1 MKIDLKRSG
10 LVLLSVMT
18 ITLSS
23 ALAQTH
29 TRDVAPPQEPGK
41 TGKEHE
47 GSSSK
52 SDDVVKVE
60 TDLVTTLFTA
70 VDKERRYVT
79 NLRAEDVRI
88 SENGVTQDVSL
99 FERETDR
106 PLSIVILVDAS
117 KSQERTI
124 PEERR
129 AAKRFVNAVVRPDRD
144 HVAVVSFTGE
154 PKVELPPSNDLTR
167 INAAIDGLVIGM
179 PPEGCNADILSSE
192 DLRCYT
198 GIWDAVAAST
208 KGLSRVTGKESRR
221 VIILLTDGDDT
232 SSKTPRDD
240 AIKAAVSNDIV
251 LYGIGVGDPELYK
264 IERGSLRKLAEK
276 TGGRAFFPDEGMDL
290 DAAFAQIQEEMRSQY
305 VIAYS
310 PKNKAR
316 DGSYRKLKLEIV
328 TQEMKQRKLR
338 LLHREGYYAKT
349 N

>member
-1 MKIDLKRSG
+1 MKIDLNRSG
-10 LVLLSVMT
+10 LVLLLVIT
-18 ITLSS
+18 IAFS
-23 ALAQTH
+23 ALPQTH
-29 TRDVAPPQEPGK
+29 TREIAPPQEPNK
-41 TGKEHE
+41 TGNEHE

-52 SDDVVKVE
+52 VDDVVKVE

-70 VDKERRYVT
+70 VDKERRFVT

-88 SENGVTQDVSL
+88 SENGVAQDVSL

-154 PKVELPPSNDLTR
+154 PKVELPPSNDLVR

-198 GIWDAVAAST
+198 GIWDAVDAST

-251 LYGIGVGDPELYK
+251 IYGIGVGDPELYK
-264 IERGSLRKLAEK
+264 IERGSLKKLAEK

-316 DGSYRKLKLEIV
+316 DGSYRKVKLEIV
-328 TQEMKQRKLR
+328 TREMKQRKLR

>member
-1 MKIDLKRSG
+1 MRINLRRSG

-18 ITLSS
+18 FTFSP
-23 ALAQTH
+23 ALAQT
-29 TRDVAPPQEPGK
+29 REAPPAQEPNK
-41 TGKEHE
+41 TGNERE
-47 GSSSK
+47 SSS
-52 SDDVVKVE
+52 SRPDDVVKVE

-70 VDKERRYVT
+70 VDKERRFVT
-79 NLRAEDVRI
+79 TLRAKDVRI
-88 SENGVTQDVSL
+88 SENGVLQDVSL

-129 AAKRFVNAVVRPDRD
+129 AAKKFVNAVVRPDRD
-144 HVAVVSFTGE
+144 QVAVVSFTGE
-154 PKVELPPSNDLTR
+154 PKVELPPSNNLTS
-167 INAAIDGLVIGM
+167 INAAIDNLEIGV

-198 GIWDAVAAST
+198 GIWDSVAAST
-208 KGLSRVTGKESRR
+208 KGMSKVTGKESRR

-232 SSKTPRDD
+232 SSKTERDA
-240 AIKAAVSNDIV
+240 AIKIAVSNDIV
-251 LYGIGVGDPELYK
+251 IYGIGVGDPELYK

-276 TGGRAFFPDEGMDL
+276 TGGRAFFLDEGMDL

-328 TQEMKQRKLR
+328 TPEMKQRKLR
-338 LLHREGYYAKT
+338 LLLREGYYART